1 MYVYNFVNPII
12 EEKSEQ
18 IQCGFIYIRS
28 LEGSDPEKHKVD
40 DGTRAGGVGVSVQYG
55 KSFEKMRIIWR
66 WMWLKFAQHCEYT

>member
-28 LEGSDPEKHKVD
+28 LEGSDP
-40 DGTRAGGVGVSVQYG
+40 
-55 KSFEKMRIIWR
+55 
-66 WMWLKFAQHCEYT
+66 